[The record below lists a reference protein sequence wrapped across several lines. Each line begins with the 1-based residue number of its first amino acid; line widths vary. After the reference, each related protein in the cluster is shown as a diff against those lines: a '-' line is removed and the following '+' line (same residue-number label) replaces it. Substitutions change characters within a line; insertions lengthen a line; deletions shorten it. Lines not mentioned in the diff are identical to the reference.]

1 MSPGVPMRLKTR
13 ANPLFL
19 QIPLMIIGIF
29 VILPIWGILRL
40 AFDGSL
46 FGRATSFRLLPQT
59 WSFSSFLKVLD
70 SPYQSVIFPRLLL
83 NSILV
88 SVLAAFLAIIFGM
101 MLAYAMARYR
111 FPGKKLGMTVILL
124 TAILPPIAFVIPLYV
139 LMTALHL
146 RTTLLALVLVYAV
159 FGLPFCIWNLRA
171 GFLTVSPEVEE
182 AAFLDGAGPWATFI
196 KISLPL
202 ASPSIF
208 VAGMISFLLA
218 YSEFAIGWLFV
229 EKASHVTLAMAVY
242 AMVQSGNAQPW
253 SMLGS
258 FIILISIPAVALFLL
273 FQALIV
279 KRMMFGYLD

>member
-1 MSPGVPMRLKTR
+1 MRLKTKLNQV
-13 ANPLFL
+13 ALQLVLLVIGLF
-19 QIPLMIIGIF
+19 
-29 VILPIWGILRL
+29 VVLPIWGILRL
-40 AFDGSL
+40 ALDGSL
-46 FGRATSFRLLPQT
+46 HSRATSFRLFPQT
-59 WSFSSFLKVLD
+59 WSLTGLLKVLE
-70 SPYQSVIFPRLLL
+70 SPYQSVVFSRLLI
-83 NSILV
+83 NSLLV
-88 SVLAAFLAIIFGM
+88 SISAALLAIIFGM
-101 MLAYAMARYR
+101 MLAYAMARFR
-111 FPGKKLGMTVILL
+111 FPGKKLGMTVVLL

-139 LMTALHL
+139 LMSALHL

-171 GFLTVSPEVEE
+171 GFLAVSKEVEE
-182 AAFLDGAGPWATFI
+182 AAYLDGAGPWATFI
-196 KISLPL
+196 RIVLPL

-229 EKASHVTLAMAVY
+229 EKASNVTLSMAVY

-253 SMLGS
+253 NMLGS
-258 FIILISIPAVALFLL
+258 FIILISIPAVVIFLL